1 MNFKLWLENQYIR
14 INHKDGRG
22 LMNNQSLNYDKLN
35 DEEYSQ
41 VEDDYLGLQQ
51 PPGYLHNKNV
61 TFAFTPEGLDKHK
74 QLIKLLKK
82 ASKTGTIETAI
93 DPEQYV
99 IAWESRD
106 GQVALM
112 PKEYL

>member
-1 MNFKLWLENQYIR
+1 MNFKLWLESKYIR

-35 DEEYSQ
+35 DDEYSD
-41 VEDDYLGLQQ
+41 VEDAYHALQQ
-51 PPGYLHNKNV
+51 PPRDLHGKNV
-61 TFAFTPEGLDKHK
+61 VFVFTPEGMERHK

-82 ASKTGTIETAI
+82 ASKTGTVEKTI

-99 IAWESRD
+99 IVWESGD
-106 GQVALM
+106 GQVAML
-112 PKEYL
+112 PKE

>member
-1 MNFKLWLENQYIR
+1 MNFKLWLESKYIR

-22 LMNNQSLNYDKLN
+22 LMNNQSLNYEKLN
-35 DEEYSQ
+35 DDEYSD
-41 VEDDYLGLQQ
+41 VEDAYYALQQ
-51 PPGYLHNKNV
+51 PPRDLHGKNV

-82 ASKTGTIETAI
+82 ASKTGTREIAI

-99 IAWESRD
+99 IAWESKD

-112 PKEYL
+112 PKE